1 MWPSTHVCYANY
13 ATIMISPESGWS
25 ISKCFEHFIT
35 GNLITETF
43 PESNIVQIKSR
54 VNSPLLYFELNRS
67 FFFFFFLDLM
77 KKQVGY
83 GSNFAFIHRRFS
95 WNEGSKQRDRE
106 EQKIMRIFLIFH
118 RFPPWN
124 TFHPCYHTRNF
135 FQIYVPSEN
144 AFSRRM
150 KISKVGRREIVVIK
164 NFSSVVNSKQLTF
177 NIFHTKVPW
186 LANLEFHFSMC

>member
-77 KKQVGY
+77 KKQQVGY

-106 EQKIMRIFLIFH
+106 EQKIMRIFLVFH

-124 TFHPCYHTRNF
+124 TLPYMEFFSNLCSIRKCF
-135 FQIYVPSEN
+135 FQTDEN
-144 AFSRRM
+144 IKSRKKEDR
-150 KISKVGRREIVVIK
+150 
-164 NFSSVVNSKQLTF
+164 
-177 NIFHTKVPW
+177 
-186 LANLEFHFSMC
+186 CY

>member
-25 ISKCFEHFIT
+25 ISKCFERFIA

-54 VNSPLLYFELNRS
+54 VNSPLLYFELDRS
-67 FFFFFFLDLM
+67 FFFFFRFDEKTSRIWVEFRVYSSAIFM
-77 KKQVGY
+77 EWRIETKR
-83 GSNFAFIHRRFS
+83 SRRTKD
-95 WNEGSKQRDRE
+95 NENIPG
-106 EQKIMRIFLIFH
+106 I
-118 RFPPWN
+118 PPIS
-124 TFHPCYHTRNF
+124 TLEHIPSRNF